1 MILKKGS
8 KALTETDDNHTWY
21 VLYIADRQESLLCD
35 FLKKERLCFFVPVA
49 AICNIAFVRFSS
61 SEKELAKVM
70 LNCPCSIRILKCR
83 DSDRLCTLTESE
95 MDVFRKQ
102 CETNAEEA
110 LLQLILLL
118 CPK

>member
-1 MILKKGS
+1 M
-8 KALTETDDNHTWY
+8 DDSRTWY
-21 VLYIADRQESLLCD
+21 VLYTSNRQESLLCD
-35 FLKKERLCFFVPVA
+35 FLKKEGLCFFVPVA
-49 AICNIAFVRFSS
+49 AIRNIAFVYFSS
-61 SEKELAKVM
+61 LEKEFVKVM
-70 LNCPCSIRILKCR
+70 LNCPCSIRMLKYR

-95 MDVFRKQ
+95 MKVFRKQ